1 MKTIQ
6 LCTITAILV
15 ILLFVPACGN
25 GDSPEEQISRF
36 VKAGEEASE
45 NRDIGE
51 IKKLIS
57 DQYSDENGRTKREI
71 TAVAARYFF
80 TNKNIHIFTRTGELT
95 FPEEKKAHLQLFVAM
110 TAQNVSDLD
119 ALLNM
124 QAELYR
130 FDMVLAQYDKE
141 WKLISAQWRR
151 ARSED
156 FF

>member
-45 NRDIGE
+45 NRD
-51 IKKLIS
+51 
-57 DQYSDENGRTKREI
+57 
-71 TAVAARYFF
+71 
-80 TNKNIHIFTRTGELT
+80 IHIFTRTGELT